1 VSRTDLYDAI
11 GAGYAAGR
19 RTEPRI
25 AQRIWAALGDAE
37 TVLNVGAGTGSYE
50 PPGRAVTAVE
60 PSAVMR
66 AQRPP
71 GAAPCVA
78 AYAEDLPF
86 ADGAFDAAMAV
97 MTDHHWRDNA
107 AGMREL
113 RRVARRV
120 VVFQF
125 DNALAGRF
133 WLVRDYVPEFLEL
146 AAGPSLTE
154 RTAPLGPRDTE
165 VVEIPADCVD
175 GFFHAHWRRPAAY
188 LREDV
193 RRVTSVWSQLGPAVE
208 ARAVARLERDLA
220 DGTWAARHGD
230 LLGLAASDQGARLVI
245 TRSSAR
251 RSRAT

>member
-1 VSRTDLYDAI
+1 VSPADLYDSI
-11 GAGYAAGR
+11 GTGYAAGR

-25 AQRIWAALGDAE
+25 AHRIWAALGDAE

-50 PPGRAVTAVE
+50 PPDRTVTAVE

-66 AQRPP
+66 VQRPP

-78 AYAEDLPF
+78 AYAENLPF
-86 ADGAFDAAMAV
+86 ADGTFDAAMAV

-113 RRVARRV
+113 RRVARHV
-120 VVFQF
+120 VVLQF
-125 DNALAGRF
+125 DNVLARRF
-133 WLVRDYVPEFLEL
+133 WLIRDYLPEFLDL
-146 AAGPSLTE
+146 AAGPSLVA
-154 RTAPLGPRDTE
+154 RTAPLGPRDSE

-188 LREDV
+188 LRDDV

-208 ARAVARLERDLA
+208 ARAVAQLERDLA

-230 LLGLAASDQGARLVI
+230 VVGLATSDQGARLVV
-245 TRSSAR
+245 TRPSAR
-251 RSRAT
+251 RSPAT

>member
-1 VSRTDLYDAI
+1 VTPGDLYDAI
-11 GAGYAAGR
+11 GVGYAVGR
-19 RTEPRI
+19 CTEPRI
-25 AQRIWAALGDAE
+25 ARRIWAALGDAE

-50 PPGRAVTAVE
+50 PPDRSVTAVE

-97 MTDHHWRDNA
+97 MTDHHWSDNA
-107 AGMREL
+107 AGLREL

-120 VVFQF
+120 VLFQF
-125 DNALAGRF
+125 DNAEAERF
-133 WLVRDYVPEFLEL
+133 WLVRDYVREFLAYADGPTL
-146 AAGPSLTE
+146 TQRAAV
-154 RTAPLGPRDTE
+154 LGDDARLE

-193 RRVTSVWSQLGPAVE
+193 RRVTSVWSQIGPEVE
-208 ARAVARLERDLA
+208 ARAVAALARDLE
-220 DGTWAARHGD
+220 DGTWHARNAE
-230 LLGLAASDQGARLVI
+230 LLTRASCDQGARLVI
-245 TRSSAR
+245 AGG
-251 RSRAT
+251 